1 MDKTYLRLPEYL
13 KRPIAKLDDIENKNV
28 RNILSKYHLNTVCEN
43 ARCPNKTQCWGEC
56 TATFLIMGKVCTRN
70 CRFCNITSDKP
81 KPLDKTEPLNVAKAV
96 VEMGLKY
103 AVITSVTRDD
113 IKDGGAEHFKLTVD
127 AIRNLNP
134 EIKTEILTPDFKG
147 DKNALDLIIKAHPD
161 VFNHNMET
169 VVSLYNVVRPE
180 ADYGRSLY
188 VLSYIKENAPDIIT
202 KTGIMTGL
210 GENKDEIEET
220 IKDIKNAKVDILT
233 IGQYIRPSKNHIEVK
248 RYYKKEEFED
258 LEKIAKKIGI
268 KECISAPLARSSYRA
283 FEAYKKIREQMNVPD

>member
-70 CRFCNITSDKP
+70 CRFCNITSDNP
-81 KPLDKTEPLNVAKAV
+81 KPLDKTEPLNIAKAV

-147 DKNALDLIIKAHPD
+147 EKNALDLIIKAHPD

-169 VVSLYNVVRPE
+169 VASLYNVVRPE

-188 VLSYIKENAPDIIT
+188 VLSYIKEKAPDIIT

>member
-147 DKNALDLIIKAHPD
+147 DKNALDLIIKAQPD

-169 VVSLYNVVRPE
+169 VASLYNVVRPE